1 MADATLPQFVTED
14 VESSTARPSAAKRR
28 RTGIGVDLYLL
39 ITVSA
44 LLAIG
49 LIMVFSTTFFLNAS
63 QFYFFF
69 QQARSL
75 ALGGVLMLALT
86 VIDYRVW
93 RRLAIPMMAVIVV
106 LLIVVLLG
114 KAILGSHRALINGGY
129 QPSEPAKL
137 VVVIYMAAWLAS
149 KRTRLGNLLN
159 GLLPFAVL
167 VGIVGG
173 LIIAEPDLSTAAL
186 VLTTSAIMFFLAG
199 ADWVQLAVTG
209 GVFVVVGGFA
219 VTHIDYAQLR
229 LQSWLDVIRDP
240 VQAHAS
246 HAQNVIISFLNGG
259 LTGVGLGSGYQKFYN
274 LSVPQSDSIFA
285 VIGEELGLLGCAVVM
300 ILFIVF
306 MWRGFRIARRAPD
319 AFGSLLACGI
329 TVLIVVQALYNIAAM
344 ATIVPLAGVPLPF
357 ISFGGSSLVTVMAAA
372 GLLLSI
378 SRATARQEA
387 TVKSRRTVARI
398 LDFGGWDRR
407 RRLSRPGNR

>member
-1 MADATLPQFVTED
+1 MADVTLPQFVTED
-14 VESSTARPSAAKRR
+14 ADQAVSRATPKRR
-28 RTGIGVDLYLL
+28 RSVAAVDLYLL
-39 ITVSA
+39 ITVGA

-49 LIMVFSTTFFLNAS
+49 LMMVWSTTFFLKS
-63 QFYFFF
+63 SPFYFFL
-69 QQARSL
+69 QQAQSM
-75 ALGGVLMLALT
+75 AFGAVLMFALSM
-86 VIDYRVW
+86 VDYRVW
-93 RRLAIPMMAVIVV
+93 RRLAIPLMAVIVV
-106 LLIVVLLG
+106 LLIVVLFGNKL
-114 KAILGSHRALINGGY
+114 LGSHRALINGKF

-137 VVVIYMAAWLAS
+137 IVVIYMAAWLAS
-149 KRTRLGNLLN
+149 KRTRLDNIFN

-186 VLTTSAIMFFLAG
+186 VLTTSAVMFFLAG
-199 ADWVQLAVTG
+199 ANWIQLAVTG
-209 GVFVVVGGFA
+209 GVFALVGSFA
-219 VTHIDYAQLR
+219 VTHIDYAQGR
-229 LQSWLDVIRDP
+229 FQSWLDVIRDP

-300 ILFIVF
+300 GLFIVF
-306 MWRGFRIARRAPD
+306 MWRGFRTARRAPD
-319 AFGSLLACGI
+319 PFGSLLACGI
-329 TVLIVVQALYNIAAM
+329 TVLIVVQALYNISAM

-357 ISFGGSSLVTVMAAA
+357 ISFGGSSLVTVMAGV

-407 RRLSRPGNR
+407 RRLSRPGDR